1 MKRKAKSSQEEL
13 MMVKIIRG
21 DASGRED
28 SVLIIE
34 NESKQSTQEEE
45 ELLKEMEAIKMWCW

>member
-1 MKRKAKSSQEEL
+1 
-13 MMVKIIRG
+13 MMMKIIRG

-45 ELLKEMEAIKMWCW
+45 ELLKEMEAIKM